1 MTGKKWAVLNCLNC
15 VLIALMFAAAP
26 GYGLE
31 SAETPAFAGK
41 PAEFEKII
49 EHVSPETN
57 TRTSVFRR
65 AGDAPIVYFSGMTI
79 DADGAPNAYHPNDAS
94 GIDALE
100 HAGANGDWWALAL
113 DERQAPVVQRKGEF
127 TGFYVSKT
135 WLSRQDELF
144 SETDPEY
151 WLDSRKVRYIA
162 VPETVWTAAGVE
174 KGDLAYVFDLETGK
188 SSFAIVGDWGTEN
201 TLGEGSIALA
211 RALGIDADPRTGG
224 QDSGMAY
231 LVFPHSASHP
241 RWPRNPDD
249 MKRQAE
255 KLMQEWGGRDAVMT
269 LQSIAFRQTRK

>member
-1 MTGKKWAVLNCLNC
+1 MTRTKWSVLGCLNC
-15 VLIALMFAAAP
+15 VSIGLLITAAP

-31 SAETPAFAGK
+31 TIDRPASAAKT
-41 PAEFEKII
+41 AEFEKII

-57 TRTSVFRR
+57 KRTAVFRR
-65 AGDAPIVYFSGMTI
+65 AGAAPIVYFSGMTI
-79 DADGAPNAYHPNDAS
+79 DADGAPNAYHPDDAS

-100 HAGANGDWWALAL
+100 HAGSDGDWWALAL
-113 DERQAPVVQRKGEF
+113 DERKAPVVQRKGEF

-135 WLSRQDELF
+135 WLSRQDEIY

-162 VPETVWTAAGVE
+162 VPETVWTAAGVG

-211 RALGIDADPRTGG
+211 KALGIDSDPRTGG
-224 QDSGMAY
+224 QDNGISY
-231 LVFPHSASHP
+231 VVFPRSATHP
-241 RWPRNPDD
+241 SWPRNPDE

-255 KLMQEWGGRDAVMT
+255 KLMQDWGGRDAVMA
-269 LQSIAFRQTRK
+269 LQAIAFRQSRK